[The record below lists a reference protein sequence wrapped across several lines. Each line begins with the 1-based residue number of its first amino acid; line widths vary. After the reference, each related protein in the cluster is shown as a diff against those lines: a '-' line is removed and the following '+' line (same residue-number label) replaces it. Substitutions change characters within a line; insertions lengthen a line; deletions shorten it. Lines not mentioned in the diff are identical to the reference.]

1 MILEKSKYRKDSSSL
16 ELERMIEGPKPK
28 KDIVFHN
35 WDREDYSSL
44 VEERKKNK
52 IKN

>member
-1 MILEKSKYRKDSSSL
+1 MILYVPKYPENSSSI
-16 ELERMIEGPKPK
+16 ELENMIEGPKPK

-44 VEERKKNK
+44 V
-52 IKN
+52 

>member
-1 MILEKSKYRKDSSSL
+1 MILEKPKYRKDSSSL
-16 ELERMIEGPKPK
+16 ELERMIEGPKPE

-44 VEERKKNK
+44 VEERKK
-52 IKN
+52 IK